1 MAYKLLFF
9 IFIFITNISYS
20 NIVYDKN
27 GIIISDIEIE
37 NYIKLYENNT
47 EIKITKNKAIKNIVL
62 MKQTVNFLLKNN
74 NEFMLILDQNIKNE
88 FGEKIT
94 KDINLLNFIRFQKIR
109 NEFISEYFQNN
120 FDIKDL
126 EIIFSN
132 IDNLKIPISQNGCLT
147 IDKLH
152 TFDDEKKFIEN
163 FYNNLK
169 SEKKKFEIMIDN
181 KSYDACINNK
191 LFNNIENLIIQ
202 FIESRTEKDFN
213 EFIYRKINWKKN

>member
-1 MAYKLLFF
+1 MAYKLIFF
-9 IFIFITNISYS
+9 IFVFFTNISYS
-20 NIVYDKN
+20 NIIYDKN
-27 GIIISDIEIE
+27 GIVITDIEIE
-37 NYIKLYENNT
+37 NYIGLYEKNN

-62 MKQTVNFLLKNN
+62 MKQTINFLLKNN
-74 NEFMLILDQNIKNE
+74 NEFMIILDQNIKAE

-94 KDINLLNFIRFQKIR
+94 KDPNLLNFIRFQKIR

-132 IDNLKIPISQNGCLT
+132 IDNLRIPISKNKCLT
-147 IDKLH
+147 IDEVH
-152 TFDDEKKFIEN
+152 DFNNEKNFIKS

-169 SEKKKFEIMIDN
+169 NGQKKFEIMINN
-181 KSYDACINNK
+181 KYYDACINDN
-191 LFNNIENLIIQ
+191 LFKNIENYIIQ

-213 EFIYRKINWKKN
+213 EFIYRKRN

>member
-1 MAYKLLFF
+1 MAYKLLFI
-9 IFIFITNISYS
+9 IFIFIANISYS
-20 NIVYDKN
+20 NIIYDKN
-27 GIIISDIEIE
+27 GIVITDIEIK
-37 NYIKLYENNT
+37 NYISLYENNN

-62 MKQTVNFLLKNN
+62 MKQTINFLLKNN
-74 NEFMLILDQNIKNE
+74 NEFMIILDQNIKTE

-94 KDINLLNFIRFQKIR
+94 KDKNFFNFIRFQKIR

-132 IDNLKIPISQNGCLT
+132 FNNLKIPISKNKCLT
-147 IDKLH
+147 INKVHL
-152 TFDDEKKFIEN
+152 FNNEINFIES

-169 SEKKKFEIMIDN
+169 SGQKKFEIMIN
-181 KSYDACINNK
+181 NINYDACINDRLYK
-191 LFNNIENLIIQ
+191 NIENLIIQ

-213 EFIYRKINWKKN
+213 EFIYRKKN

>member
-1 MAYKLLFF
+1 MAYRLLFF
-9 IFIFITNISYS
+9 IFIFIANISYS
-20 NIVYDKN
+20 NIIYDKN
-27 GIIISDIEIE
+27 GIVITDIEIE
-37 NYIKLYENNT
+37 NYISLYENNN

-62 MKQTVNFLLKNN
+62 MKQTINFLLKNN
-74 NEFMLILDQNIKNE
+74 NEFMIILDQNIKTE

-94 KDINLLNFIRFQKIR
+94 KDQNFFNFIRFQKIR

-132 IDNLKIPISQNGCLT
+132 FDNLKIPISKNKCLT
-147 IDKLH
+147 IDKVH
-152 TFDDEKKFIEN
+152 TFNNEKNFIEG

-169 SEKKKFEIMIDN
+169 SGQRKIEIIIDN
-181 KSYDACINNK
+181 ISYEACVNDK
-191 LFNNIENLIIQ
+191 LFKNIENYIIQ

-213 EFIYRKINWKKN
+213 EFIYRKIN